1 MQVQLREQRP
11 LKRGPDPLR
20 ALTVIFDS
28 PEPTP
33 SPPLPQCPIQSGPEP
48 SPSIQSESIQFA
60 NRSFRPPSFLAN
72 RLRSSSRFVKA
83 YDAEDPVVV
92 PTTSAENTTKHV
104 EGGAG
109 PSPTLAGTAAAV
121 GLPSCWRTIYHLLD
135 LYSSMTAAS
144 TVNKQHSINEPPAYQ
159 TGDIELGILPPSTRP
174 NHRVPN
180 SGCTA
185 VVGSR
190 SERTRIVVFGI
201 MKINRVR
208 LLAMLSGL
216 RLESEI
222 VSLHTS
228 LTYKEK
234 VRIGGLSNRAQMA
247 AIQPNFPRME
257 CSLTGHLGR
266 AMIVLL
272 EVRTIN
278 HIIRNLIHSNE
289 ILLYFFIFF
298 FYYFFYLFFFL
309 FQGVAPS
316 QQTVVKITVGKSQAL
331 YSRLS
336 HHGKDKNSGLLS
348 IGAVH
353 VDIPQHPGV
362 LHGMMTRGSKQL
374 SSTLQEFRVPRLAS
388 RNTGRNTS
396 TIPDELD
403 LIAGG
408 GLGGGGSGVL
418 GANTNGLGPLLQSPP
433 MEIPVP
439 TMEHRSIGGKVERET
454 TSNLLQ
460 PLVMQFSVVLQRL
473 SITAALLPSLQAQY
487 QMEQV
492 VSAGITGGKAKFD
505 IDLPRHSLSFTTKL
519 QITEN
524 LPPSA
529 SIELPQVHVGAEY
542 LQDSVKTEGF
552 VDGVV
557 LCRGNYL
564 SAVAEIGIFE
574 HSLTT
579 DLLNHLV
586 FVQKVFMAEVN
597 DVLNKVS
604 GGDKPVPLWEEQ
616 PADQQQQDSSAMRML
631 LYHLIVRLKGIQ
643 ITATTPT
650 NTAVRL
656 ETGLVELQLSNRVQN
671 VFSQSNAQRSAG
683 TFSPPSAQGAS
694 AQASRPA
701 KLFGRAK
708 VDLNLSLG
716 QLIRNPLFEEAEA
729 EFQQVAFFKT
739 RISLRNAFQD
749 ELTPNETGGVDP
761 AADKEVV
768 LITLTRPLI
777 YLQPVAVDKAILVW
791 LNYKNA
797 YEYWAEQRGGWIKD
811 ASLVADKLDKLGQL
825 TSQLGVGAPSL
836 GTLFLQLTV
845 DDMGICMPLNTA
857 PSVLWAGS
865 GAGRS
870 ESNRQGHSSE
880 PEICSAVVVTLENS
894 SISACSSGSLVSK
907 GKFTGLCL
915 RFADDFET
923 GLDDWKPD
931 MDDPAIMN
939 LCVVSEGTYE
949 VCSRTVTPA
958 QHQHGENAKW
968 ILHVGWQMEGVDTH
982 FDTSIGRQF
991 SALGHTLTGLTGS
1004 EEEEEEDGEF
1014 AGDYD
1019 GDATD
1024 GDERTSPV
1032 SGPDENGEGLAVS
1045 VSTDEDENILDSM
1058 DISEAVE
1065 LRRRRGRSERAVT
1078 MSETVATM
1086 PRGGRHR
1093 SRLIEKEMS
1102 EQARIIQDLK
1112 LLGASSATVEQ
1123 EMRRLQELEAL
1134 ASKDFRRVMLQRLK
1148 RQSVKASSIITD
1160 HPTSST
1166 SLSSVSTS
1174 AANQR
1179 LSSLHHTQSQR
1190 APPHGHSH
1198 HQRSRSVVVPP
1209 VVLDLETSGHA
1220 STDDVRDA
1228 QRFLLPPIEGSPPMS
1243 CLPTP
1248 TSDAYRSGGASLRR
1262 PKTPTAPQTGGG
1274 TVFLEQERDRSG
1286 ATSAAEN
1293 PSGAGGGNKNSSE
1306 PSVDLELDF
1315 KVFINSGKCVLHTRD
1330 TRSDE
1335 MLRRMKKERS
1345 FSSTILDTTANP
1357 HQPSPA
1363 PARKPGRPDMRHN
1376 ASTSRLRVLANN
1388 TAQMAVDLTIFHIPG
1403 LDVKVYY
1410 ESKTVHE
1417 ELLHIPTSASTSAS
1431 PASSAANK

>member
-1 MQVQLREQRP
+1 M
-11 LKRGPDPLR
+11 
-20 ALTVIFDS
+20 
-28 PEPTP
+28 
-33 SPPLPQCPIQSGPEP
+33 
-48 SPSIQSESIQFA
+48 
-60 NRSFRPPSFLAN
+60 
-72 RLRSSSRFVKA
+72 
-83 YDAEDPVVV
+83 
-92 PTTSAENTTKHV
+92 
-104 EGGAG
+104 
-109 PSPTLAGTAAAV
+109 
-121 GLPSCWRTIYHLLD
+121 
-135 LYSSMTAAS
+135 
-144 TVNKQHSINEPPAYQ
+144 
-159 TGDIELGILPPSTRP
+159 
-174 NHRVPN
+174 
-180 SGCTA
+180 
-185 VVGSR
+185 
-190 SERTRIVVFGI
+190 
-201 MKINRVR
+201 
-208 LLAMLSGL
+208 
-216 RLESEI
+216 
-222 VSLHTS
+222 
-228 LTYKEK
+228 
-234 VRIGGLSNRAQMA
+234 
-247 AIQPNFPRME
+247 
-257 CSLTGHLGR
+257 
-266 AMIVLL
+266 
-272 EVRTIN
+272 
-278 HIIRNLIHSNE
+278 
-289 ILLYFFIFF
+289 
-298 FYYFFYLFFFL
+298 
-309 FQGVAPS
+309 
-316 QQTVVKITVGKSQAL
+316 GKSQAL

-403 LIAGG
+403 LVAG
-408 GLGGGGSGVL
+408 GLGAGGSGVF
-418 GANTNGLGPLLQSPP
+418 GTNANALGPLLQSPP
-433 MEIPVP
+433 KEIPVP
-439 TMEHRSIGGKVERET
+439 AVEHRSVGGKVEREAT
-454 TSNLLQ
+454 TNLLQ
-460 PLVMQFSVVLQRL
+460 PLVMQFSIVLQRL

-492 VSAGITGGKAKFD
+492 VSAGITGSKAKFD

-564 SAVAEIGIFE
+564 SAVAEIGVFE

-616 PADQQQQDSSAMRML
+616 PADQQQPDSSAMRML

-683 TFSPPSAQGAS
+683 TFSPPSASSS

-749 ELTPNETGGVDP
+749 ELTPNEPGGVDP

-797 YEYWAEQRGGWIKD
+797 YEYWTEQRGGWIKD
-811 ASLVADKLDKLGQL
+811 ASLVADKSDKLDKLGQL

-845 DDMGICMPLNTA
+845 DDMGICMPLNMA
-857 PSVLWAGS
+857 PASLWTGN
-865 GAGRS
+865 GTGRS

-880 PEICSAVVVTLENS
+880 PDICSAVVVTLENS

-1004 EEEEEEDGEF
+1004 EEEEEEGEY
-1014 AGDYD
+1014 GEDYD
-1019 GDATD
+1019 GDGID
-1024 GDERTSPV
+1024 GDERSSPAA
-1032 SGPDENGEGLAVS
+1032 SPCDEIGEGSALGA
-1045 VSTDEDENILDSM
+1045 STDEDETLIADPQDVN
-1058 DISEAVE
+1058 EAVE
-1065 LRRRRGRSERAVT
+1065 LRRRRGRIERAVT
-1078 MSETVATM
+1078 ISETVATM

-1093 SRLIEKEMS
+1093 SKLIEKEMS

-1160 HPTSST
+1160 HPVTST
-1166 SLSSVSTS
+1166 SLSSVSGN

-1179 LSSLHHTQSQR
+1179 PPSLHHSQSQR
-1190 APPHGHSH
+1190 APPQSH
-1198 HQRSRSVVVPP
+1198 TNHQRSRSVVVPP
-1209 VVLDLETSGHA
+1209 VVLDLETSGHG
-1220 STDDVRDA
+1220 STDDFLLRDA

-1248 TSDAYRSGGASLRR
+1248 TSDAYRGGAGGTRR
-1262 PKTPTAPQTGGG
+1262 PRTPTSSIAGGG
-1274 TVFLEQERDRSG
+1274 PSLLEQERDRSG

-1293 PSGAGGGNKNSSE
+1293 PSGVGCGTRNSSE

-1330 TRSDE
+1330 TRNDE

-1345 FSSTILDTTANP
+1345 FSSSVLDTAANP

-1363 PARKPGRPDMRHN
+1363 PARKPGRADMRHN

-1417 ELLHIPTSASTSAS
+1417 ETLHIPTPINASAS
-1431 PASSAANK
+1431 PVSSATNKSVLFYSF

>member
-1 MQVQLREQRP
+1 M
-11 LKRGPDPLR
+11 
-20 ALTVIFDS
+20 
-28 PEPTP
+28 
-33 SPPLPQCPIQSGPEP
+33 
-48 SPSIQSESIQFA
+48 
-60 NRSFRPPSFLAN
+60 
-72 RLRSSSRFVKA
+72 
-83 YDAEDPVVV
+83 
-92 PTTSAENTTKHV
+92 
-104 EGGAG
+104 
-109 PSPTLAGTAAAV
+109 
-121 GLPSCWRTIYHLLD
+121 
-135 LYSSMTAAS
+135 
-144 TVNKQHSINEPPAYQ
+144 
-159 TGDIELGILPPSTRP
+159 
-174 NHRVPN
+174 
-180 SGCTA
+180 
-185 VVGSR
+185 
-190 SERTRIVVFGI
+190 
-201 MKINRVR
+201 
-208 LLAMLSGL
+208 
-216 RLESEI
+216 
-222 VSLHTS
+222 
-228 LTYKEK
+228 
-234 VRIGGLSNRAQMA
+234 
-247 AIQPNFPRME
+247 
-257 CSLTGHLGR
+257 
-266 AMIVLL
+266 
-272 EVRTIN
+272 
-278 HIIRNLIHSNE
+278 
-289 ILLYFFIFF
+289 
-298 FYYFFYLFFFL
+298 
-309 FQGVAPS
+309 
-316 QQTVVKITVGKSQAL
+316 VKITVGKSQAL

-348 IGAVH
+348 VGAVH

-374 SSTLQEFRVPRLAS
+374 SSTLQEFRVPRMAS

-396 TIPDELD
+396 TIPDDFEN
-403 LIAGG
+403 IGPV
-408 GLGGGGSGVL
+408 GLAGGGSGVFG
-418 GANTNGLGPLLQSPP
+418 GANNGHGPMLQSPP
-433 MEIPVP
+433 KETPPVA
-439 TMEHRSIGGKVERET
+439 TEHRSNASGGKAVERET
-454 TSNLLQ
+454 TTHLLQ

-473 SITAALLPSLQAQY
+473 SVTAALLPSLQAQY

-492 VSAGITGGKAKFD
+492 VSSGVTGSKAKFD

-542 LQDSVKTEGF
+542 LQDSVKTEEF

-564 SAVAEIGIFE
+564 SAVAEIGVFE

-616 PADQQQQDSSAMRML
+616 PAEHQDSNASAMRML

-671 VFSQSNAQRSAG
+671 VFSQSNGRSAP
-683 TFSPPSAQGAS
+683 TFSPPSASSS
-694 AQASRPA
+694 ARSSQPA

-749 ELTPNETGGVDP
+749 ELTPNETGGVDA

-797 YEYWAEQRGGWIKD
+797 YDYWAEQRGGWIKD
-811 ASLVADKLDKLGQL
+811 ATLVADKLDKLGQL

-857 PSVLWAGS
+857 PNTWMS
-865 GAGRS
+865 GGGGRS
-870 ESNRQGHSSE
+870 ESGRTGHSSE

-923 GLDDWKPD
+923 SLDDWKPD

-949 VCSRTVTPA
+949 VCSRTVTPP
-958 QHQHGENAKW
+958 QHHHGENAKW

-1004 EEEEEEDGEF
+1004 EEEEEEDFVGV
-1014 AGDYD
+1014 YD
-1019 GDATD
+1019 GASDSAEQD
-1024 GDERTSPV
+1024 GV
-1032 SGPDENGEGLAVS
+1032 SSQSGTGQGDDVGDGSMKCAS
-1045 VSTDEDENILDSM
+1045 SDDEDNVADSL
-1058 DISEAVE
+1058 DISDSVE
-1065 LRRRRGRSERAVT
+1065 LRRRRGRTERAVT
-1078 MSETVATM
+1078 ISETVMTI
-1086 PRGGRHR
+1086 PRSSRHR
-1093 SRLIEKEMS
+1093 SKLIEKEMS

-1148 RQSVKASSIITD
+1148 RQSVKASSILGD
-1160 HPTSST
+1160 HASNST
-1166 SLSSVSTS
+1166 SLASMGSSHYS
-1174 AANQR
+1174 R
-1179 LSSLHHTQSQR
+1179 PSSLHHTQSQR
-1190 APPHGHSH
+1190 APQHQHYH
-1198 HQRSRSVVVPP
+1198 HQRSKSVVVPP
-1209 VVLDLETSGHA
+1209 VVLDLETPGHG
-1220 STDDVRDA
+1220 STDDVLMRDA
-1228 QRFLLPPIEGSPPMS
+1228 QRYLLPAIEGSPPMS
-1243 CLPTP
+1243 SLTTP
-1248 TSDAYRSGGASLRR
+1248 TGDAHRGHGSRR
-1262 PKTPTAPQTGGG
+1262 PRTPTTSLAQLNAPISSDH
-1274 TVFLEQERDRSG
+1274 ERDRSG
-1286 ATSAAEN
+1286 ATSSAEN
-1293 PSGAGGGNKNSSE
+1293 PSGAGAANKNSSE

-1330 TRSDE
+1330 VRNDE
-1335 MLRRMKKERS
+1335 VARRMKKERS
-1345 FSSTILDTTANP
+1345 FSSTGLDGTSNQ
-1357 HQPSPA
+1357 HVPSPA

-1376 ASTSRLRVLANN
+1376 ASTSRLRVLTNN

-1410 ESKTVHE
+1410 ESKTVHDE
-1417 ELLHIPTSASTSAS
+1417 PLHTPASTSTSS
-1431 PASSAANK
+1431 PASSAANRYLL